1 MVVQQPERNLN
12 VPGVGG
18 LDKVRRVRIA
28 RLIAVLA
35 VLALVAAAVAAPIAS
50 AADGVGLG
58 GPASDKDVT
67 LFCFGVMGFF
77 TALVVVLSFVQG
89 RLDSRK
95 ERARAEIERLKRP

>member
-1 MVVQQPERNLN
+1 
-12 VPGVGG
+12 
-18 LDKVRRVRIA
+18 VRTA
-28 RLIAVLA
+28 RLIAILA
-35 VLALVAAAVAAPIAS
+35 ALALAASAVVAPVAS

-77 TALVVVLSFVQG
+77 TALVIVLSFVQG

-95 ERARAEIERLKRP
+95 ERARAEIERLRRP